1 MSSVSPRCAVEVP
14 EKQSVR
20 KLKEWLNNFG
30 EQHRQHF
37 EKNQLRAPMGKV
49 GYRIYSIEKRLS
61 ASASFDSSST
71 TNDGASSFTAEAY
84 NAPGDARRGNVTGS
98 WARDSPIQSIE
109 RAPSDEMLLSPIDP
123 EGTNQL
129 MPIVINHE
137 HPVAKDVLSWH
148 PNARTAAGVRQYD
161 DVHYDDDDFLDSVS
175 IQTGR
180 YTDPGANAT
189 WSSTRTSSTSS
200 RMRMVA
206 KVPLPPRFS
215 KDDLAMATQSRSKSC
230 RIHPKQFL
238 CISPQTDSRDE
249 SNQTDSYSCER
260 DPPEVGVPC
269 DGLPLYSSSS
279 DRVALLDTCQSASTS
294 RNESPDNVFSSA
306 WSTASDP
313 TTLTIRSV
321 GVLDT
326 RLSRIF
332 AEETDKMNRQAV
344 LNAQHGV
351 GHRHSSLVNSQ
362 DQREVLLSR
371 EGVLPP
377 ATAGR
382 ALRKSAIESRKEEL
396 QRKWAENRPT
406 SHVKKVS
413 WQVSNKGGGYKKKV
427 YLDYN

>member
-71 TNDGASSFTAEAY
+71 TNDDGASSFTAEAIS
-84 NAPGDARRGNVTGS
+84 APGDARRGSVTGS
-98 WARDSPIQSIE
+98 WARGSPIRGIE
-109 RAPSDEMLLSPIDP
+109 RAPSDEMLLSPINS

-129 MPIVINHE
+129 MPIVSNPG
-137 HPVAKDVLSWH
+137 HPVAKDILSWH
-148 PNARTAAGVRQYD
+148 PNARTTAGVRQDFGSEYD
-161 DVHYDDDDFLDSVS
+161 DVHYDDDDFLDSDS

-180 YTDPGANAT
+180 YTDPGTNAT

-200 RMRMVA
+200 RMRMEA
-206 KVPLPPRFS
+206 KVPMPPRFS

-238 CISPQTDSRDE
+238 CISPQKDSRDE
-249 SNQTDSYSCER
+249 SNHTDSFLCER
-260 DPPEVGVPC
+260 DPPDVGVPY

-279 DRVALLDTCQSASTS
+279 DRVALLDTCQAALTS
-294 RNESPDNVFSSA
+294 RNESPDNVFSST

-313 TTLTIRSV
+313 TTLAIRSV

-332 AEETDKMNRQAV
+332 AEETEKMNRQAV
-344 LNAQHGV
+344 LNAQHGI
-351 GHRHSSLVNSQ
+351 GYRHY
-362 DQREVLLSR
+362 QREAPLSR

-377 ATAGR
+377 DTAGR

-396 QRKWAENRPT
+396 QRKWAENRPPP
-406 SHVKKVS
+406 HVKKVS